1 MPLISIPSVD
11 EVVQDMITC
20 QIQWQLSDTE
30 MGRAVCGEISDPGKT
45 VRGWKT
51 GTTPTPVAIQAF
63 KYLKAL
69 VQITN
74 NSPLCDAEENYG
86 LAHSALPAVLQ

>member
-1 MPLISIPSVD
+1 MPLISIPSVSD
-11 EVVQDMITC
+11 TVQDMITC
-20 QIQWQLSDTE
+20 QTKWHLSDTD
-30 MGRAVCGEISDPGKT
+30 MGLACLGDVADPGKT

-69 VQITN
+69 VSITN

-86 LAHSALPAVLQ
+86 IAHAALPKGLQ

>member
-1 MPLISIPSVD
+1 MPLISIPSTD
-11 EVVQDMITC
+11 ETIRDMIES
-20 QIQWQLSDTE
+20 QIKWHLSDRDF
-30 MGRAVCGEISDPGKT
+30 GLCVLGQVSDPGKT

-74 NSPLCDAEENYG
+74 NSPLCDAEENFA